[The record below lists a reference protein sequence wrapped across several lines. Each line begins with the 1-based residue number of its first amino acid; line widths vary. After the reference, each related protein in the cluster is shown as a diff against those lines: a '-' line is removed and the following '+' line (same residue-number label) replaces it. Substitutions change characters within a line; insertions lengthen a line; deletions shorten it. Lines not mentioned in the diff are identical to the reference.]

1 MRECL
6 ICVSVERLEVGER
19 IDIEIGRDII
29 DDIDFKDLEIG
40 VIIAD
45 YERSLGREWVVSK
58 IYRLKERIRGEVEG
72 LEDIVRE
79 VEDLQVI
86 ALAEIDRLDISTL
99 REEVIDKRGVTIH
112 FDLLAFTQRNGD
124 DSRNDS
130 LIFFAPER
138 GMYIVG
144 DGSIATI
151 YFDLSFFGSGYL
163 EAERRSSAV
172 GFKTDG
178 KLIVGESGA

>member
-58 IYRLKERIRGEVEG
+58 IYRLEERIRGEVEG

-79 VEDLQVI
+79 VENLQVI
-86 ALAEIDRLDISTL
+86 ALA
-99 REEVIDKRGVTIH
+99 
-112 FDLLAFTQRNGD
+112 
-124 DSRNDS
+124 
-130 LIFFAPER
+130 
-138 GMYIVG
+138 
-144 DGSIATI
+144 
-151 YFDLSFFGSGYL
+151 
-163 EAERRSSAV
+163 
-172 GFKTDG
+172 
-178 KLIVGESGA
+178 